1 MKSIKWTMSG
11 AAILS
16 TTLIVALLVE
26 HGFSA
31 ADDARII
38 PTTSA
43 TSAAA
48 TKVPSDKLAKTS
60 KNVRP
65 GQMGFT
71 AEREAAAL
79 TFVRQ
84 HHPELADLLTRLKD
98 RRPQEYQKAIR
109 DLFRVSERLA
119 LSNEQQPA
127 RYELELQEWKLA
139 SRIQLLAAR
148 MSMNGS
154 PELEQELR
162 GLLADQLEVHRQL
175 VKFNYDRAATRAA
188 ALAAELE
195 DIEARKAALV
205 NERYQEAM
213 KAVGAKKQSARPSG
227 PGKSAG
233 GVKPAK

>member
-1 MKSIKWTMSG
+1 MKSIKWTMGG
-11 AAILS
+11 AAIVS
-16 TTLIVALLVE
+16 STLIGALLIE
-26 HGFSA
+26 HGRSR

-43 TSAAA
+43 ATAAV
-48 TKVPSDKLAKTS
+48 TKVPSDKPTKTAKTA
-60 KNVRP
+60 RP
-65 GQMGFT
+65 GQLGFT

-154 PELEQELR
+154 PALEQELR

-195 DIEARKAALV
+195 DIEARKAVLV
-205 NERYQEAM
+205 DERYQQAM
-213 KAVGAKKQSARPSG
+213 KSVGVKKQSPRPSG
-227 PGKSAG
+227 SGKSAG
-233 GVKPAK
+233 SGKPTK